1 MYSYAYRKKHLEKM
15 PDQPE
20 KKLTTDLGASHKFDA
35 VNHCT
40 PSLPPLPST
49 PKLAVNIEQH
59 KQQHQTIAP

>member
-1 MYSYAYRKKHLEKM
+1 MHTEKKHLEKT

-20 KKLTTDLGASHKFDA
+20 KKLTTDLGASHKFNS

-40 PSLPPLPST
+40 PLPPPLPST

-59 KQQHQTIAP
+59 KQ